1 MANKLSLLFCL
12 LLLSIVAFAQ
22 DTLPQFSLVNRG
34 NNRIVAS
41 WTNPYGQSIK
51 QLSIQRSFDSLKTF
65 KTIVTLPDPTVLQ
78 NGYVDQTAPSDIMF
92 YRLYILL
99 DSGKYVFSKS
109 QRAGADVKIVSN
121 QAPVVEAIVKEIPA
135 TKNNGN
141 NSTVTT
147 PATVIEKPKKEV
159 PNAKPK
165 EVIEKFIFIKK
176 KDTLIGQVNEK
187 NIRRFRDS
195 IAYRT
200 KDTLF
205 TLTADTIL
213 IKPFVP
219 KEVYKP
225 SKFVFTERDG
235 NVRILLPDYAS
246 KKYNVK
252 FFEDDTNMIFEIK
265 TIKDRSLLVDKSNF
279 LHSGWFKFELYED
292 GELKEKHR
300 LFVPK
305 DF

>member
-1 MANKLSLLFCL
+1 MSSKLSLFTFLLFF
-12 LLLSIVAFAQ
+12 SFVASAQ
-22 DTLPQFSLVNRG
+22 DTLPQFSLVNKG

-41 WTNPYGQSIK
+41 WTNPYGKSIR
-51 QLSIQRSFDSLKTF
+51 QLSVQRSFDSLKTF

-78 NGYVDQTAPSDIMF
+78 NGYVDQTSTSDQMF

-109 QRAGADVKIVSN
+109 KKPTADVARVTAN
-121 QAPVVEAIVKEIPA
+121 QPPVVEAIVKDTSATKINPPA
-135 TKNNGN
+135 TT
-141 NSTVTT
+141 S
-147 PATVIEKPKKEV
+147 PVIEKPRKET

-165 EVIEKFIFIKK
+165 EVIEKFIFVKK
-176 KDTLIGQVNEK
+176 RDTLIGQVNEK

-205 TLTADTIL
+205 SLTADTIV

-235 NVRILLPDYAS
+235 NVRILLPDVAT

-265 TIKDRSLLVDKSNF
+265 QIKDRSLLVDKSNF
-279 LHSGWFKFELYED
+279 IHSGWFKFELYED